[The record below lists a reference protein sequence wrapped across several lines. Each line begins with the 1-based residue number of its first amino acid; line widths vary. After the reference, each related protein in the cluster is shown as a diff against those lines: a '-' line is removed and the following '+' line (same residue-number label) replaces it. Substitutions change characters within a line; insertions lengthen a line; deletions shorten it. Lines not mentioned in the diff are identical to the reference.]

1 MRIAG
6 YQPVSLLDFPGRVA
20 AIVFTQGCPLRC
32 GFCHNPELL
41 PARGA
46 EDIPAADALERVGA
60 RRAFLDG
67 VVVTGGEP
75 TAHPDL
81 PEFLAS
87 VKALGLEVKL
97 DTNGVNPRMV
107 ERVVRAGLVDFVAM
121 DVKHVWSRYPEA
133 SGREAPTIAGNIR
146 ETMQFLQASGIER
159 EFRTTVCPGIH
170 GADDLIAIASEL
182 VPGDRYALQAV
193 RYGGTL
199 DPDLVRGAPIDL
211 ALAAER
217 IRAARPGVPVEVRA

>member
-41 PARGA
+41 AARGT
-46 EDIPAADALERVGA
+46 EEIPAADVLERIGA

-67 VVVTGGEP
+67 VTVTGGEP
-75 TAHPDL
+75 TVQTDL
-81 PEFLAS
+81 PEFLAAL
-87 VKALGLEVKL
+87 KALGLETKL

-121 DVKHVWSRYPEA
+121 DVKHVWARYPEA
-133 SGREAPTIAGNIR
+133 AGRGTPSIAGNVR
-146 ETMQFLQASGIER
+146 ETMRFLQGSGIER

-170 GADDLIAIASEL
+170 GVDDLMNIASEL

-193 RYGGTL
+193 RYGATL
-199 DPDLVRGAPIDL
+199 DPDLERGAPIDL
-211 ALAAER
+211 DAVAKT
-217 IRAARPGVPVEVRA
+217 IRAERPGVLLEVRA